1 MRKRTTPT
9 LEITLREYLLDHI
22 EALPTPLA
30 VFVVAMLPVFEL
42 RGAIPA
48 GYAMGMNQPLLIY
61 LLAVAGNFVPV
72 LPIILGLGPAER
84 LLRRYP
90 FWDRFFNWLF
100 KRTVARSDVIKKYES
115 LGLILFVAIPLP
127 MTGAW
132 TGSIAAYLFKLPLRM
147 ALPCI
152 ILGILIAG
160 VVVSL
165 LSQGV
170 ISLWN

>member
-1 MRKRTTPT
+1 MREQI
-9 LEITLREYLLDHI
+9 LQYI
-22 EALPTPLA
+22 EQLPAPLA
-30 VFVVAMLPVFEL
+30 VFLVAMLPVFEL

-48 GYAMGMNQPLLIY
+48 GYAMGMKSPAFIY
-61 LLAVAGNFVPV
+61 LLAVAGNFIPV

-84 LLRRYP
+84 YFRR
-90 FWDRFFNWLF
+90 FKIFNRFFDWLF
-100 KRTVARSDVIKKYES
+100 KRTVSRSDVIKKYES

-147 ALPCI
+147 AIPCI

-165 LSQGV
+165 VSQGV
-170 ISLWN
+170 ISLWH